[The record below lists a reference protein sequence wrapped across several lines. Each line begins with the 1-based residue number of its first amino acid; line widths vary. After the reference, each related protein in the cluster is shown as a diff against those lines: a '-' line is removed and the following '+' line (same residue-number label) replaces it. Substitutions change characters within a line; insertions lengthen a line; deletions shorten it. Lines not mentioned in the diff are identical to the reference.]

1 MTRSSKSTDFR
12 ETYYPLVNVYILYLW
27 KVIMFD
33 GKTCEISIWPSSLA
47 NYVQFPAGW
56 KIPISIES
64 HMKPG
69 RSSARQTRLAR
80 LVRSQDGSLW
90 DSETWG
96 VWMTA
101 FLKEVVAFGKHTKNC
116 GKAPWPCL
124 IARWTSVMAMFNSE
138 LLSYQL
144 VNAFFLLY
152 YDVWQRM
159 VFLFGRGVRCLKL
172 FCVFLDFTGYND
184 RAYNQS
190 PSCLIKPT
198 TQMANKAQD
207 TRWSVFGMRVA
218 MCCCFLLRSLK
229 WQEIIFH
236 LIGVN
241 MNLI

>member
-1 MTRSSKSTDFR
+1 
-12 ETYYPLVNVYILYLW
+12 
-27 KVIMFD
+27 MFY

-80 LVRSQDGSLW
+80 LVRSHDGSLW

-101 FLKEVVAFGKHTKNC
+101 FLKEVVAFGKHTKNR

-124 IARWTSVMAMFNSE
+124 IARWTIVMAMFNSE
-138 LLSYQL
+138 LLNYQL
-144 VNAFFLLY
+144 VNAMFFLLY

-159 VFLFGRGVRCLKL
+159 VFLFGRGVRYLKL
-172 FCVFLDFTGYND
+172 FCVFFGLYWV
-184 RAYNQS
+184 QWS
-190 PSCLIKPT
+190 CVEKPS
-198 TQMANKAQD
+198 
-207 TRWSVFGMRVA
+207 S
-218 MCCCFLLRSLK
+218 
-229 WQEIIFH
+229 IINH
-236 LIGVN
+236 IHADN
-241 MNLI
+241 T